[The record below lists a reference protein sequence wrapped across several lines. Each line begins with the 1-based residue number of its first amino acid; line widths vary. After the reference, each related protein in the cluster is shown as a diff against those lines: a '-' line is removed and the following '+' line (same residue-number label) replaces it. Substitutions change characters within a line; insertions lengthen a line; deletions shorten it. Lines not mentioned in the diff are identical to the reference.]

1 MPKGLDHR
9 TASDAAD
16 ADDGSQ
22 LDVLILFT
30 RAALR
35 AEGGLRQMRASIDF
49 AVAYA
54 NEAFAASGV
63 DLRMLAWGDSA
74 TCSGTTPVIVGDIGD
89 VPESSALLSM
99 AARRES
105 GGSQTT
111 PTPTC
116 SAGPRGTQP
125 AATVCSLRPT
135 PDWLAISGSA

>member
-74 TCSGTTPVIVGDIGD
+74 TCSGTTPVTVGDIGD

-99 AARRES
+99 
-105 GGSQTT
+105 GGTPRVGRIADDADTDVFRWTT
-111 PTPTC
+111 GYTT
-116 SAGPRGTQP
+116 GGYR
-125 AATVCSLRPT
+125 V
-135 PDWLAISGSA
+135 LASTDSRLACD